1 VSRRSAVPYACIAA
15 AVVLANLPALV
26 HLVTVN
32 PLTIDAGLV
41 PGPLHQILPG
51 YPTIDPNAGFLMQAL
66 GHLTVTD
73 WLSGHIPWWNP
84 YEGIGVPLAGDM
96 QSGGFFPP
104 TMLFNFSDGT
114 IYLQVLLELVAGFG
128 TLALLLR
135 LGVGRIIGTGA
146 ATAFALCGTFAWF
159 SIEPIR
165 VLAFLPLCLLGIERA
180 LESAR
185 QGRAWG
191 WRLLALGVAC
201 TVLGGFAETI
211 LLDLLFVVWWAV
223 LRVIGPGRQV
233 LRPMLTKLM
242 AGAACGAAL
251 SAPLW
256 VAFAGYVR
264 FANTGAHTN
273 GGFAFASLEP
283 QRFAQLV
290 LPYSIGPIFGFHST
304 TMGSDAI
311 SGFWDGVGG
320 YLGVTLLAGTVVGLF
335 GRRNRILR
343 IGLGLWVAVSLS
355 RTYGFPPVVHLLAP
369 IPGVRLTAFYRYAD
383 PTWELA
389 AAVLTGMGL
398 DDIARQRTRIWAL
411 WLGVGIA
418 GGTAIWAAF
427 SGWRTL
433 SDAAGPN
440 GSVQV
445 DRHSFADGSLAFA
458 LVLLGLL
465 LIGGWWAGKRV
476 GTGRSAMRRGSIRK
490 RGRILLAG
498 SVALEAMVLLGF
510 TYLSAPR
517 PAPQSTGAVAWLQ
530 ANLGTY
536 RIATLG
542 PIQPNYGSY
551 YRLAE
556 VNVNELPLPQAWT
569 DYVAQHL
576 DSNIVPFEFTGG
588 YKSNPAGPSPAQ
600 ELSTLM
606 ANYEAVGVR
615 YVVEGASGTD
625 PTGAVYPA
633 PGSAAWPDGPR
644 LVYQDSFAKIWE
656 LPNPAPAFSIQRVDN
671 GGTTPQ
677 QADAGCHVSV
687 HGWDEAQVTCDHP
700 TTLIRRVQYAPGWS
714 ATIGTQSVPVVQDRS
729 GPHDLFQSVVVPS
742 GTNAVRF
749 TYLPPHEVPAIII
762 SALTLVG
769 FVASMFVPWVAM
781 RRRRR
786 QATTTA
792 DGEARTVGVIAT
804 R

>member
-1 VSRRSAVPYACIAA
+1 
-15 AVVLANLPALV
+15 
-26 HLVTVN
+26 
-32 PLTIDAGLV
+32 
-41 PGPLHQILPG
+41 
-51 YPTIDPNAGFLMQAL
+51 M
-66 GHLTVTD
+66 
-73 WLSGHIPWWNP
+73 
-84 YEGIGVPLAGDM
+84 
-96 QSGGFFPP
+96 
-104 TMLFNFSDGT
+104 
-114 IYLQVLLELVAGFG
+114 
-128 TLALLLR
+128 
-135 LGVGRIIGTGA
+135 
-146 ATAFALCGTFAWF
+146 
-159 SIEPIR
+159 
-165 VLAFLPLCLLGIERA
+165 
-180 LESAR
+180 
-185 QGRAWG
+185 
-191 WRLLALGVAC
+191 
-201 TVLGGFAETI
+201 LGGFPETI

-290 LPYSIGPIFGFHST
+290 LPYSIGPIFGFHTT
-304 TMGSDAI
+304 TMASDAI

-465 LIGGWWAGKRV
+465 LIGGWWAGKRRLV
-476 GTGRSAMRRGSIRK
+476 RAGVRCDEGASGRGGEFFS
-490 RGRILLAG
+490 
-498 SVALEAMVLLGF
+498 
-510 TYLSAPR
+510 
-517 PAPQSTGAVAWLQ
+517 PAPWPSKRWCCWGSLTCRRHGPPHRALARWLGCKPISERTGLPRSV
-530 ANLGTY
+530 
-536 RIATLG
+536 RF
-542 PIQPNYGSY
+542 QPNYGSY

-576 DSNIVPFEFTGG
+576 DSNIVPFRFTGG
-588 YKSNPAGPSPAQ
+588 VTSRIRPRPRRPAQ

-714 ATIGTQSVPVVQDRS
+714 ATIGTHSVPVVQDRS

-762 SALTLVG
+762 SALTIVG
-769 FVASMFVPWVAM
+769 FVASMIVPWGAM

-786 QATTTA
+786 HAMTTA
-792 DGEARTVGVIAT
+792 DGEARTVGGNPRHALTSPRSRLARAVHRLFEGADECT
-804 R
+804 GRFGHVRS